1 MEGGEGGAAWPAINS
16 QQCPSVTRGSE
27 GWETEE
33 KLRGLK
39 EGVKVG
45 RVPVLLLIAPTEGW
59 ARWMRRNGRRPRL

>member
-45 RVPVLLLIAPTEGW
+45 RALVLLLSAPIEGW
-59 ARWMRRNGRRPRL
+59 VRWMRRNDRRSRL